1 MAVMAS
7 LTVPAT
13 ATATFLTSVAF
24 VAVMASLTVPAIAM
38 ETPSTRAVFVAVT
51 ALLVLASVSQSAL
64 VQALPAVLLLHGHL
78 C

>member
-1 MAVMAS
+1 VAVMAS
-7 LTVPAT
+7 LTVPAI

-24 VAVMASLTVPAIAM
+24 VAVM
-38 ETPSTRAVFVAVT
+38 

-64 VQALPAVLLLHGHL
+64 VQALPADLLLHGHL